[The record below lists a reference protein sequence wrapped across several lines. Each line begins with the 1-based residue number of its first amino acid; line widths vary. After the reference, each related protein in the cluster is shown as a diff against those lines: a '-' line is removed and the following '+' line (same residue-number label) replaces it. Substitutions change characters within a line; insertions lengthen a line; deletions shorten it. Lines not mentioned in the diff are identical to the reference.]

1 MEVLFLGNF
10 TEDQKEKA
18 VTASIFTR
26 WRDSIE
32 KNFSVEKIKI
42 HNIFMFGPRVG
53 FLIVEAVAT
62 FEGRPVPG
70 ITFLRGDAVSIMPI
84 FTVEGK
90 DELYT
95 AVVTEPRIPIGKN
108 NQTSLPAGMIDGD
121 TFNSAAIKELSEEIG
136 SEISISTD
144 DLINLGKYPLSCGG
158 LDEFMTLMAFR
169 YHLDTKTF
177 DLLNGRQTG
186 CEKENE
192 NIKVSIIPFES
203 LPSIQDIDARS
214 HLSYFLWKQ
223 LDGSV

>member
-1 MEVLFLGNF
+1 MDVIFSGDF
-10 TEDQKEKA
+10 TDEQKEKA
-18 VTASIFTR
+18 VNANIFTR
-26 WRDSIE
+26 WKDSVE
-32 KNFSVEKIKI
+32 KNFSVSKIII

-53 FLIVEAVAT
+53 FLIVEAIAS
-62 FEGRPVPG
+62 FEGRAVPG

-90 DELYT
+90 EEIYT

-136 SEISISTD
+136 SEIKISAD

-158 LDEFMTLMAFR
+158 LDEFMTLMAFE
-169 YHLDTKTF
+169 YHLDEDTF
-177 DLLNGRQTG
+177 NLLNGRQTG

-203 LPSIQDIDARS
+203 LPHITDVDARS

-223 LDGSV
+223 RNGNV